1 LVLRILVSWGKTNDL
16 LYVFAV
22 VVAIVAGR
30 QQEEDDRSATAWSA
44 TTAMEV
50 ETSVEV
56 AVEMVGVVSQPEDHG
71 SCDPNP

>member
-1 LVLRILVSWGKTNDL
+1 VRILISWEKTNDL

-22 VVAIVAGR
+22 VVAVVAGR
-30 QQEEDDRSATAWSA
+30 QQEEDDRSATGWLVA
-44 TTAMEV
+44 TAMEV
-50 ETSVEV
+50 ETVVEA

>member
-1 LVLRILVSWGKTNDL
+1 LVRILISWEKTNDL

-22 VVAIVAGR
+22 VVAVVAGR
-30 QQEEDDRSATAWSA
+30 QQEEDDRLATGWSA
-44 TTAMEV
+44 STAAMEV
-50 ETSVEV
+50 ETAVEA